1 MYLCKYTYTYETI
14 EEENIVM
21 TLRIGICDSVDEWH
35 EKLEGLL
42 QRTEYLKE
50 IQYEIEHFYGEK
62 ELLQYSG

>member
-50 IQYEIEHFYGEK
+50 I
-62 ELLQYSG
+62 